1 MHYKNLVCVGV
12 RRVGQKKA
20 RLGTRSAADWGEGS
34 VSNECRRQRL
44 EWALVFFFLFI
55 FREGDMIKKPR
66 NFIIL
71 HLIIF
76 LLFEIFIKSHFIIF
90 PKISKSL
97 SYSVY
102 HISDMINLTCYEF
115 QSIFSVHI
123 WQFTKICTVFDFIIF
138 QIFQKLDHI
147 MFYHIIIKKKLYH
160 IHFIIF

>member
-1 MHYKNLVCVGV
+1 MHYKNLVRVGV
-12 RRVGQKKA
+12 RRVGQTKA
-20 RLGTRSAADWGEGS
+20 RLGTRSAADWGEGR

-44 EWALVFFFLFI
+44 EWALVFFLLFI
-55 FREGDMIKKPR
+55 FRKGDMIKKPR

-76 LLFEIFIKSHFIIF
+76 LLFEIFIISHFILF

-138 QIFQKLDHI
+138 QIFQKLYHI
-147 MFYHIIIKKKLYH
+147 IFYHIVIK
-160 IHFIIF
+160 